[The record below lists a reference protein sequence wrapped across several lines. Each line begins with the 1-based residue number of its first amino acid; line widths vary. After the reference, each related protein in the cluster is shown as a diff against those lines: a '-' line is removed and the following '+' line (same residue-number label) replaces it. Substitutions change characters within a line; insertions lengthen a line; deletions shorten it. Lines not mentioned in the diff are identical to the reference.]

1 MVADGLEDESGVSQ
15 VSMSLCDHSLVEGRE
30 EHELNLPR
38 IEWTTLDEFGVRGL
52 ERDERIL
59 RRLPSSWL
67 R

>member
-1 MVADGLEDESGVSQ
+1 
-15 VSMSLCDHSLVEGRE
+15 MSLCDPSLVEEQE